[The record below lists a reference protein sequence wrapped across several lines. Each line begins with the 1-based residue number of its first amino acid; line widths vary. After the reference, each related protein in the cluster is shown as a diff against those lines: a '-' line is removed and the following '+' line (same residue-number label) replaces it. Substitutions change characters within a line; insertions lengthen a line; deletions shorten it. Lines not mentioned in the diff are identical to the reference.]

1 MLKASVIIPSYD
13 RQMIALE
20 TLGHLNNQTE
30 TKFEV
35 IVVDQ
40 TAKKSKKLELFQFK
54 NPSMGYKYVRI
65 KEIGLPNARNVGVN
79 YASTN
84 LVIFIDDDCIPDK
97 SLIENYYK
105 IFKDQESNVWCIG
118 GRVIEKDTTMFK
130 QSNKIVGGSIT
141 WYGKNLKN
149 FDSHK
154 SGYSQWVP
162 GGNFAVKKE
171 RFEEVGGF
179 DRNYLGNAFLEDIDF
194 SFSISHI
201 GGKLMYFPDPAIE
214 HLRMA
219 TGGTRKESASKGMLY
234 RAHNTIYFL
243 RKHRMK
249 PRIFPAI
256 VYLLGVVIKDLLNK
270 KHGPTSIIWMI
281 LGLIKGFKTRKI

>member
-13 RQMIALE
+13 RQMITLE
-20 TLGHLNNQTE
+20 TLSHLNDQTE

-40 TAKKSKKLELFQFK
+40 TEKKSKDLELFQFR
-54 NPSMGYKYVRI
+54 NSSMGYKYVRI

-79 YASTN
+79 YANTN
-84 LVIFIDDDCIPDK
+84 LVIFIDDDCIPHK
-97 SLIENYYK
+97 SLIESYCK
-105 IFKDQESNVWCIG
+105 IFNTQESNIWCIG
-118 GRVIEKDTTMFK
+118 GRVIEKDSAIFK

-141 WYGKNLKN
+141 WYGKTLKN
-149 FDSHK
+149 FDSSK

-162 GGNFAVKKE
+162 GGNFAVKKDK
-171 RFEEVGGF
+171 FKEVGGF
-179 DRNYLGNAFLEDIDF
+179 DTNYIGNAMLEDSDF
-194 SFSISHI
+194 SFMISRF
-201 GGKLMYFPDPAIE
+201 GGKLVYNPEPVIE
-214 HLRMA
+214 HLRIP

-249 PRIFPAI
+249 PRIFPAT

-270 KHGPTSIIWMI
+270 KHGPSSIIWMI
-281 LGLIKGFKTRKI
+281 LGLIKGIKTRKI